1 MDNIMDGRQN
11 QNRVF
16 NLYEFI
22 KYLRESVKEKINKL
36 YKRMDELYNMFD
48 LEEVDKVKFET
59 ISIRIDALIQDFDEI
74 IKQHEEMI
82 GERANNL
89 IFTSLLSDYR
99 TWNDKC
105 ISLNYEIDTICNK
118 YLNKQRKHSII
129 EEIGSALVKKIGLIR
144 K

>member
-1 MDNIMDGRQN
+1 MDNIIDGRQD

-16 NLYEFI
+16 NLYEFN
-22 KYLRESVKEKINKL
+22 KYLRESAKEKTRKIF
-36 YKRMDELYNMFD
+36 KRIAIMYNMFD
-48 LEEVDKVKFET
+48 LEEIDKVKFET
-59 ISIRIDALIQDFDEI
+59 ICIRIDALIQDFDEI

-82 GERANNL
+82 GGRANNL

-99 TWNDKC
+99 AWNDKC
-105 ISLNYEIDTICNK
+105 IALNYEIDTICNK